1 LRVESGSDFVH
12 GVPFGKAKVDSSTGE
27 RGSLLIKEKAQEL
40 WLLSIQEDSGR
51 LGICRRTLE
60 REISRGR
67 FPRPLKIGKASRW
80 EVGDVVAYI
89 EKLGQERTAGAV

>member
-1 LRVESGSDFVH
+1 MSGVVKES
-12 GVPFGKAKVDSSTGE
+12 AGE
-27 RGSLLIKEKAQEL
+27 QR
-40 WLLSIQEDSGR
+40 WLLSIGEVAGR

-60 REISRGR
+60 REINRGR

-89 EKLGQERTAGAV
+89 ERLGEQRGPETAGAS